1 MSEVNFFL
9 TCAVLLGR
17 LLPQL
22 KGELT
27 GSFKCFEYYSVAR
40 DKKKKIGEMQVCVY
54 EREIV
59 YYCKRHTVYSIF
71 SRFVHWFSKTTA
83 GRFGAE
89 FQMCDKRGT
98 WPKYTSV
105 MILNR

>member
-40 DKKKKIGEMQVCVY
+40 DQKKRDQGNAGVC
-54 EREIV
+54 
-59 YYCKRHTVYSIF
+59 
-71 SRFVHWFSKTTA
+71 
-83 GRFGAE
+83 
-89 FQMCDKRGT
+89 M
-98 WPKYTSV
+98 
-105 MILNR
+105 

>member
-22 KGELT
+22 NGELT
-27 GSFKCFEYYSVAR
+27 GSFKCFECYGVAR
-40 DKKKKIGEMQVCVY
+40 DKKKEIREMQVCVC

-71 SRFVHWFSKTTA
+71 SRFVQWFSKTTA

-89 FQMCDKRGT
+89 FQMCDKKRDMAKIHFSYDT
-98 WPKYTSV
+98 
-105 MILNR
+105 

>member
-1 MSEVNFFL
+1 
-9 TCAVLLGR
+9 
-17 LLPQL
+17 
-22 KGELT
+22 
-27 GSFKCFEYYSVAR
+27 
-40 DKKKKIGEMQVCVY
+40 MQVCVC

>member
-54 EREIV
+54 MKERLCIIV
-59 YYCKRHTVYSIF
+59 KDTLYTVYSVDLCIGF
-71 SRFVHWFSKTTA
+71 LKLLQEGLVQSFKCVIKEGHGQNTL
-83 GRFGAE
+83 
-89 FQMCDKRGT
+89 Q
-98 WPKYTSV
+98 
-105 MILNR
+105 L